1 MDLVKKLV
9 LGKVVLLLV
18 YRGIVS
24 SGIEGF
30 GCIIEGVIVL
40 SKSGK

>member
-1 MDLVKKLV
+1 M

-18 YRGIVS
+18 YRGIIS

-30 GCIIEGVIVL
+30 GCILEGIVVL

>member
-1 MDLVKKLV
+1 MI
-9 LGKVVLLLV
+9 GKVVLLLV

-30 GCIIEGVIVL
+30 DCVLEGIVVL